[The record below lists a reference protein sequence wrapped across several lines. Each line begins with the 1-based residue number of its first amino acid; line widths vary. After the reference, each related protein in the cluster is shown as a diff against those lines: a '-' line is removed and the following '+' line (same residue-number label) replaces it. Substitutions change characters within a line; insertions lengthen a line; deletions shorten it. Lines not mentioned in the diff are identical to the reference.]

1 MPVGQP
7 RFVNSDQSLAHS
19 AAIANVS
26 GTAGGT
32 YTATE
37 QALITSLQTAVNGI
51 LAALRSN
58 GTIAS

>member
-7 RFVNSDQSLAHS
+7 KFINTDQAYAHGPVIADPAS
-19 AAIANVS
+19 PGAAYVQAEVVALR
-26 GTAGGT
+26 TAIV
-32 YTATE
+32 A
-37 QALITSLQTAVNGI
+37 I

>member
-7 RFVNSDQSLAHS
+7 RFVNTDQSFTHG
-19 AAIANVS
+19 AAIADPASPGAGYVQAEVVALR
-26 GTAGGT
+26 TAIV
-32 YTATE
+32 A
-37 QALITSLQTAVNGI
+37 I